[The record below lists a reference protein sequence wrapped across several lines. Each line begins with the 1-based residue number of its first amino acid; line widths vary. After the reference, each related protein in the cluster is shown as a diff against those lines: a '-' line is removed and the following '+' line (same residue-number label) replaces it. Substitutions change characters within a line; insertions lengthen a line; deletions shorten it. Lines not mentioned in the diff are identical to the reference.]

1 MQKNLYAL
9 RKAKD
14 LTQYEM
20 AKQLGISTRTYNRKE
35 LGITQFTG
43 NEMFMLSKFFD
54 EPIEE
59 IFLPTNVPEGHQ
71 KQAEN

>member
-9 RKAKD
+9 RKTQD

-20 AKQLGISTRTYNRKE
+20 AQKLGISTRAYNRKE

-43 NEMFMLSKFFD
+43 NEMFTLSKLFD
-54 EPIEE
+54 EPIEQ
-59 IFLPTNVPEGHQ
+59 IFLPTDVPESHQ
-71 KQAEN
+71 KQLEN